1 MNRHVKFILVAA
13 ILASL
18 GFALAAI
25 GWRVRLVQNLGLT
38 LRPRPLAPFILLA
51 VPAVLALVLWRA
63 ERHLAEHIPG
73 VSEEN
78 PRHLQA
84 SLVFA
89 FVFTALCTAWMG
101 LLYVAARPPE
111 GAQVVRLAVGLL
123 GLTVALRGGLFA
135 KLAPPAL
142 ERPFDRAAWTRAALR
157 RGWGAVGVGLVL
169 IAAAALLPLK
179 ALFFACL
186 AAALALVMLGLALRR
201 AVRAR

>member
-1 MNRHVKFILVAA
+1 MNRHVTFVLVAA

-18 GFALAAI
+18 VFALAAI
-25 GWRVRLVQNLGLT
+25 AWRFHLVHNLGLT

-51 VPAVLALVLWRA
+51 VPVVLGLVLWRS

-84 SLVFA
+84 GLVFA

-111 GAQVVRLAVGLL
+111 GEHLVRLAVGLL
-123 GLTVALRGGLFA
+123 GLTVALRGSQFT

-142 ERPFDRAAWTRAALR
+142 ERPFDRNAWTRAALR
-157 RGWGAVGVGLVL
+157 LGWGAVVVGLVL
-169 IAAAALLPLK
+169 AAAAGLLPLK
-179 ALFFACL
+179 PLFFACL
-186 AAALALVMLGLALRR
+186 AAALVLAGLGVALRR